1 LKELRTLT
9 KCERRNQA
17 QVDLQVRWG
26 DSKRLLKYQGQS
38 LPRCTCKR
46 FQRTHNCL

>member
-1 LKELRTLT
+1 LT

-17 QVDLQVRWG
+17 QVDLQVSQG
-26 DSKRLLKYQGQS
+26 ESKRLLKYQAQS

-46 FQRTHNCL
+46 VQRAHNYL